1 MPIAGYS
8 HAFTKENVDLA
19 PASPGVYELVQKEAV
34 IYIGKSGTSIRS
46 RSARAPNG
54 RRGVLHQGGRPL
66 QARGDHRG
74 ARGHL

>member
-46 RSARAPNG
+46 RLQRHLNG
-54 RRGVLHQGGRPL
+54 DEGSCTK
-66 QARGDHRG
+66 AADHYG
-74 ARGHL
+74 AR